1 MPVQPTWIRR
11 KKKSIKP
18 RRRFSVSVWNILPTR
33 IIKLWYWILSGT
45 NCKSWRNWRGR
56 DLKKNSWT
64 VSIWCFST
72 FLTLYNN
79 LHLRLCMIWLMFRKE
94 YVWNKPWRCFRGP
107 FHTSGTYPL
116 IVAFGG
122 QLEDMYILV
131 CNCRFSGWEQFL
143 QNFCR
148 STSAYKSYIY
158 IFFLSLQKLCK
169 NCSHCQIANP

>member
-11 KKKSIKP
+11 KKKFIKQ
-18 RRRFSVSVWNILPTR
+18 RRRSSVSVWNILSTR
-33 IIKLWYWILSGT
+33 IIKLCYWILSVISY
-45 NCKSWRNWRGR
+45 KSWRNWREH

-94 YVWNKPWRCFRGP
+94 YVWNKPWKCFRGP

-116 IVAFGG
+116 TVAFVG
-122 QLEDMYILV
+122 QQEDTLKHVIV
-131 CNCRFSGWEQFL
+131 IVGFRDGN
-143 QNFCR
+143 NFCKTFAGAQVHI
-148 STSAYKSYIY
+148 SH
-158 IFFLSLQKLCK
+158 IFFLLLQKLCK
-169 NCSHCQIANP
+169 NYSHSQIANP

>member
-33 IIKLWYWILSGT
+33 IIKLCYWILSVISY
-45 NCKSWRNWRGR
+45 KSWRNWRER

-64 VSIWCFST
+64 VSIWFFST

-94 YVWNKPWRCFRGP
+94 YAWNKPWRCFRGP

-116 IVAFGG
+116 IIEFVG
-122 QLEDMYILV
+122 QQV
-131 CNCRFSGWEQFL
+131 WNCRFSGWEQFL

-148 STSAYKSYIY
+148 SASAYNSYIFY
-158 IFFLSLQKLCK
+158 LGPYLVIC
-169 NCSHCQIANP
+169 NCNC

>member
-33 IIKLWYWILSGT
+33 IIKLCYWILSVISY
-45 NCKSWRNWRGR
+45 KSWRNWREH

-64 VSIWCFST
+64 VSTWCFNT

-116 IVAFGG
+116 IVAFVG
-122 QLEDMYILV
+122 QQEDILECVIVGFRDG
-131 CNCRFSGWEQFL
+131 N
-143 QNFCR
+143 NFCKTFAGAQVHISR
-148 STSAYKSYIY
+148 TYFFCSCKSFVKI
-158 IFFLSLQKLCK
+158 IPILK
-169 NCSHCQIANP
+169 